1 MMRYLRFGFVF
12 AVALAAALTG
22 VRPAA
27 AQDAAQPYPKMAPIE
42 QYLMERDAEIA
53 LARSGAPDAIS
64 KHASVYV
71 LTRRGYEMA
80 AKGSNGWACWVGRSW
95 VAIFDNPEFWNPK
108 IRAAECINAP
118 GVRSVLPYHLKRT
131 KLILA
136 GKSIAEVIAALK
148 AAMDQKELP
157 ALEPGTVSFM
167 MSKGSYL
174 TDQHD
179 FNMPHLMFYSTADA
193 AAWGANVANSPV
205 LAGSFWYLSPDTYPE
220 LKSFPPINIFLVRA
234 GKWSDGTPGPTM

>member
-1 MMRYLRFGFVF
+1 
-12 AVALAAALTG
+12 
-22 VRPAA
+22 
-27 AQDAAQPYPKMAPIE
+27 MAPIE
-42 QYLMERDAEIA
+42 QYLMERDTEVA

-64 KHASVYV
+64 KDASVYV
-71 LTRRGYEMA
+71 LTRRGYEIE

-148 AAMDQKELP
+148 AAIDQKELP

-193 AAWGANVANSPV
+193 AAWGANVTCLRALGPRHGLQRHVKNV
-205 LAGSFWYLSPDTYPE
+205 QMDAGHVFRHALNR
-220 LKSFPPINIFLVRA
+220 FAR
-234 GKWSDGTPGPTM
+234 